1 MSHVL
6 LLDTNVWS
14 HLVLGDAAKSGS
26 VKAQLAALRLKY
38 PGAAMATSGICVA
51 ECMVA
56 ARRLPSLA
64 ERTLAESAFQL
75 EFNNASLMV
84 IDVSPA
90 ILDMAASMRAEALR
104 RAIAAGGVA
113 AGVDGGKLKL
123 PDAIIAATC
132 MDFDPVAILVTEN
145 IGDFQFLEN
154 GVSKT
159 VSGLTVEAVGREL
172 V

>member
-14 HLVLGDAAKSGS
+14 HLVLGDSAKSGT
-26 VKAQLAALRLKY
+26 VKAQLVALRLKY

-51 ECMVA
+51 ECLVA
-56 ARRLPSLA
+56 ARRLPDLA
-64 ERTLAESAFQL
+64 ERTLAEAAFQL
-75 EFNNASLMV
+75 EFNRASLMV

-104 RAIAAGGVA
+104 RAIAAGGIP

-132 MDFDPVAILVTEN
+132 LDFDPVAILVTEN
-145 IGDFQFLEN
+145 IGDFQYIEN
-154 GVSKT
+154 GVIKT
-159 VSGLTVEAVGREL
+159 VYELTVETIG
-172 V
+172 